1 MKTTVLA
8 LAAASLIAVSPLA
21 FAQGVSNNAP
31 GQKMQEKGSK
41 LGSPG
46 ASGYS
51 PGHKM
56 QQKGVKSNSPGASGY
71 APGHSTTG
79 SATKTDQ
86 GSTLKT
92 K

>member
-1 MKTTVLA
+1 MKKTILA
-8 LAAASLIAVSPLA
+8 LAAASLIAGSPLA
-21 FAQGVSNNAP
+21 FAQGASSNAP

-41 LGSPG
+41 MGSPG

-56 QQKGVKSNSPGASGY
+56 QQKGAKSNSPGASGY
-71 APGHSTTG
+71 APGQSTTG
-79 SATKTDQ
+79 SATKSDQ
-86 GSTLKT
+86 SDTLKN